1 MKNKVFSFFSV
12 LLLSVA
18 FLFFPVQAK
27 ADYWGASAAATWLG
41 QQLTK
46 AWEYMKNTM
55 LGNLKVAAYQFLSQQ
70 ITSIISGNGKV
81 GGAQFITNWENYMYN
96 EAGKATRVAINDFFT
111 ETLRGAGSSSTYVAA
126 GTSEG
131 YGTSSMQQYLK
142 KTGEAA
148 ISTATGKYTLDQ
160 YCTDPFQM
168 FGGGDLGCF
177 THYFDP
183 FNNPFTYSAE
193 VQKRYQEYLA
203 KQEEIAKTKAIAYE
217 GFVGLTDP
225 KTGKTKTPGSVIKD
239 IFNDLNKELIGLPAQ
254 AKSPEEIA
262 TMTAGTFINSLMKQA
277 LQQGLARVE
286 NEVYTRASEKI
297 NEGIQKAVD
306 KMGPTGEFLNNSGS
320 TQAIQQGTNR
330 WMLGTEG
337 GGG

>member
-1 MKNKVFSFFSV
+1 M
-12 LLLSVA
+12 A
-18 FLFFPVQAK
+18 FLFFPVQAH
-27 ADYWGASAAATWLG
+27 ADYWGAANAAAYL
-41 QQLTK
+41 QDMLKK
-46 AWEYMKNTM
+46 AWEYMQNTM

-81 GGAQFITNWENYMYN
+81 NGAQFITNWENYMYN

-126 GTSEG
+126 GRSEG
-131 YGTSSMQQYLK
+131 YGAQSMQQYLR

-148 ISTATGKYTLDQ
+148 ISTKTGKYTLDQ

-193 VQKRYQEYLA
+193 VQKKYQEYLA
-203 KQEEIAKTKAIAYE
+203 KQEEIAKTKAIAYS
-217 GFVGLTDP
+217 GFKGVEKNGQT
-225 KTGKTKTPGSVIKD
+225 TTPGTVVRG
-239 IFNDLNKELIGLPAQ
+239 IFDSLNQQLIGLPSQ

-286 NEVYTRASEKI
+286 NEVTTRASEKI
-297 NEGIQKAVD
+297 NEGIQNAVNR
-306 KMGPTGEFLNNSGS
+306 MGPTGEFLNNSGS
-320 TQAIQQGTNR
+320 TQAIQSGTNR